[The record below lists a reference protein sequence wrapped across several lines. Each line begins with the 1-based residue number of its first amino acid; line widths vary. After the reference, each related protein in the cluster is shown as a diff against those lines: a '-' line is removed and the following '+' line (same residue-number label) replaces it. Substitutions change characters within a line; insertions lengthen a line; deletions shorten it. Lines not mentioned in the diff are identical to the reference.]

1 VKVEGRRGVHSAA
14 TADRRVGIALTE
26 EQRLQAPEVIHPL
39 VRTHPL
45 AGEKGLYFSMN
56 HTARI
61 DGLSEEESLPLLD
74 ELRRHATQPSF
85 VYAHHWRVGDL
96 VLWDNAATMHRR
108 DPFPDQYPRLMR
120 RVGFNFPAEK
130 RVPF

>member
-1 VKVEGRRGVHSAA
+1 MTNCPPAEGQVDGRRAVHSAA
-14 TADRRVGIALTE
+14 TADRRVGIQSDRGAA
-26 EQRLQAPEVIHPL
+26 RQAPEVIHPL

-45 AGEKGLYFSMN
+45 GGEKTLYFSMN

-61 DGLSEEESLPLLD
+61 DGMSEEDSLPILD
-74 ELRRHATQPSF
+74 RLRDHATNPRF

-108 DPFPDQYPRLMR
+108 DPFPTITH
-120 RVGFNFPAEK
+120 A
-130 RVPF
+130 